1 MKKYFSIIR
10 VFIIT
15 LVVFLTGC
23 VHDDEYASPDL
34 NNNQCANDSY
44 FTDPKNEF
52 VKWSLLDL
60 KNKAQNQPF
69 TENAYVEGYVASSD
83 ESGNIYKYL
92 YVQDSPSNPSQ
103 GLVVSANAVSLYTR
117 YPQGYKVYIK
127 LKGLAMGTYG
137 GIKQL
142 GYYGLNPTN
151 NLIEFGRIP
160 EKLVFSSVV
169 RSCTEKAT
177 MVPKEMTLTQ
187 IRNAADQNQYL
198 GCLIKVSNAEF
209 DAKVLCSIY
218 APDNSSSPVDRAI
231 NDATYTNPTT
241 ATMVVRNSGF
251 ASFASQTLPSGKGDF
266 IGILSKYNST
276 YQFYINKASDLS
288 GMKNFPRKDG
298 ITADPCSFDTT
309 SATLKSIADVK
320 KLFTGSNVLISD
332 NIYVKAKI
340 TANDETNNIYRFVY
354 IEDGTGGI
362 RVNINKARTI
372 YQDSRFKVGKTLI
385 VKLKDL
391 YVGKYNGEFQIGTLN
406 GSSLGFI
413 AEADVYKYL
422 FDSNEGISTVTPTEI
437 KISDIT
443 PDDVGK
449 WVKIKNVQ
457 FADSE
462 LGNTYSGNRTL
473 VDCSGNKIIVRT
485 NTQASFA
492 NAMLDSGKG
501 DIYAVVSVFNG
512 TYQLIVPFQYNAD
525 FEAQRCD
532 GTLPIYEN
540 IYSDGFTNLANWS
553 TVNVLGTQT
562 WATTTY
568 GNPAPSAYM
577 DGARAANEDWLVS
590 NKIAIPAGYSEVFF
604 SFETDGRYSSDPNVP
619 SLEVYVT
626 DSYTGNVATTVWT
639 KKTAALDTDLAA
651 FAGFVNSGKVDV
663 SSFKGKDLVVAFK
676 YRSVDGFSTTWE
688 VDNFSVK
695 GVK

>member
-10 VFIIT
+10 IFIIT
-15 LVVFLTGC
+15 LVIFLTGC

-309 SATLKSIADVK
+309 TATLKSIADVK

-568 GNPAPSAYM
+568 GNPAPSAYF
-577 DGARAANEDWLVS
+577 DGNRSPNEDWLIS
-590 NKIAIPAGYSEVFF
+590 KKWAIPGNGYQKVYF
-604 SFETDGRYSSDPNVP
+604 SFETDGNYQGNP
-619 SLEVYVT
+619 LEVYVT
-626 DSYTGNVATTVWT
+626 ENYTGDVKTTTWT
-639 KKTAALDTDLAA
+639 KVNALVDTDLNG
-651 FAGFVNSGKVDV
+651 FNGFVNSGLVDV
-663 SSFKGKDLVVAFK
+663 SAFKGKDLIVAFK
-676 YRSVDGFSTTWE
+676 YTSVQGASTRWE
-688 VDNFSVK
+688 VDNFTVK
-695 GVK
+695 GLK

>member
-52 VKWSLLDL
+52 VKWTLLDL

-92 YVQDSPSNPSQ
+92 YIQDSPSNPTQ
-103 GLVVSANAVSLYTR
+103 GLVVSANAVSLYAR
-117 YPQGYKVYIK
+117 YPQGFKVYIK

-142 GYYGLNPTN
+142 GYYDATTST
-151 NLIEFGRIP
+151 FGRIP

-177 MVPKEMTLTQ
+177 MVPKEMTLASMGTA
-187 IRNAADQNQYL
+187 NDQYL
-198 GCLIKVSNAEF
+198 GCLIKVPNAEF

-218 APDNSSSPVDRAI
+218 APDGFTVDRQL
-231 NDATYTNPTT
+231 NDPTMSST
-241 ATMVVRNSGF
+241 SRIVRNSGF

-266 IGILSKYNST
+266 IGIFSKYVTNSGIVT
-276 YQFYINKASDLS
+276 YQLYINKVSDLS

-309 SATLKSIADVK
+309 TATLKSIADVK
-320 KLFTGSNVLISD
+320 KLSTGSNVLISD

-568 GNPAPSAYM
+568 GNPAPSAYF
-577 DGARAANEDWLVS
+577 DGNRSPNEDWLIS
-590 NKIAIPAGYSEVFF
+590 KKWAIPGNGYQKVYF
-604 SFETDGRYSSDPNVP
+604 SFETDGNYQGNP
-619 SLEVYVT
+619 LEVYVT
-626 DSYTGNVATTVWT
+626 DNYTGDVNTTNWT
-639 KKTAALDTDLAA
+639 KANANLDTDLAG
-651 FAGFVNSGKVDV
+651 FNGFVNSGLVDV
-663 SSFKGKDLVVAFK
+663 SAFKGKDLIVAFK
-676 YRSVDGFSTTWE
+676 YTSVQGASTRWE
-688 VDNFSVK
+688 VDNFAVK
-695 GVK
+695 GTK

>member
-169 RSCTEKAT
+169 RSCTEKAS

-309 SATLKSIADVK
+309 TATLKSIADVK

-568 GNPAPSAYM
+568 GNPAPSAYF
-577 DGARAANEDWLVS
+577 DGNRSPNEDWLIS
-590 NKIAIPAGYSEVFF
+590 KKWAIPGNGYQKVYF
-604 SFETDGRYSSDPNVP
+604 SFETDGNYQGNP
-619 SLEVYVT
+619 LEVYVT
-626 DSYTGNVATTVWT
+626 DNYTGDVNTTNWT
-639 KKTAALDTDLAA
+639 KANANLDTDLAG
-651 FAGFVNSGKVDV
+651 FNGFVNSGLVDV
-663 SSFKGKDLVVAFK
+663 SAFKGKDLIVAFK
-676 YRSVDGFSTTWE
+676 YTSVQGASTRWE
-688 VDNFSVK
+688 IDNFSVK
-695 GVK
+695 GLK